1 MLELESSNVPYITN
15 QALDSYAEKILR
27 DFKPA
32 LFDYPQA
39 LEVDDFLEFHLE
51 LEVEYRR
58 LTKEGRILGMTI
70 FNDGVI
76 QVFNHITEKLEFTH
90 VKAGT
95 IFIDTSLTGS
105 ASTTRRRFT
114 CAHEASHWLLHR
126 TAFASKKW
134 NSEYMVSRTGQPASV
149 IRKDSENRKRMEQQA
164 NFLAAALLMPKTTM
178 RMLFCE
184 FCKDRDIKPRT
195 LILTRLIF
203 ARLF

>member
-1 MLELESSNVPYITN
+1 
-15 QALDSYAEKILR
+15 
-27 DFKPA
+27 
-32 LFDYPQA
+32 
-39 LEVDDFLEFHLE
+39 
-51 LEVEYRR
+51 
-58 LTKEGRILGMTI
+58 MTI

-126 TAFASKKW
+126 SAFASKKW

-149 IRKDSENRKRMEQQA
+149 IRKDSENRRRMEQQA
-164 NFLAAALLMPKTTM
+164 NFLAAALLMPKTTL

-195 LILTRLIF
+195 LIRSAGDGGLAHTLTGWVAERYQVSHQAAQIRLEKLG
-203 ARLF
+203 AVR